1 MSSLVGVSLDV
12 SPVSKSGGASAW
24 PPSTKVRS
32 SLGVISALARPEARL
47 EMSSVV
53 PRPEADPELSSEDMD
68 CEWAL
73 VGVRYPAAALLQP
86 AELETL
92 ARFFIPEAYAECAAA
107 KTRSRS
113 DALNQ
118 RRGERGSGGVDGVSF
133 VLELKDE
140 EGVSGG
146 VRSMGGRR
154 KCSEGSFL
162 GVGEDDGEDAKSSGR
177 R

>member
-1 MSSLVGVSLDV
+1 M
-12 SPVSKSGGASAW
+12 
-24 PPSTKVRS
+24 
-32 SLGVISALARPEARL
+32 
-47 EMSSVV
+47 
-53 PRPEADPELSSEDMD
+53 
-68 CEWAL
+68 
-73 VGVRYPAAALLQP
+73 LQP
-86 AELETL
+86 AELGTF
-92 ARFFIPEAYAECAAA
+92 ARFFIPEAYAEWAAA

-146 VRSMGGRR
+146 VRRMGGRR
-154 KCSEGSFL
+154 KCSEEGSFL
-162 GVGEDDGEDAKSSGR
+162 AVGEDDVEDAKSSGR